1 LNSTKLKL
9 FAVTCAALLLSACG
23 TFNGYTS
30 ATSEDAAQVAKGGLS
45 EAALAQLAI
54 VQHPDVNGGIIPA
67 GALQRIQELA
77 ISCQWQLDP
86 QLAGIGQ
93 AMGGAASSY
102 GAAGA
107 VGTGAAAAAAFP
119 IVKAGEYF
127 VYGGVAMLATG
138 AVNGAISGS
147 YSSAAA
153 KGDCVRQF
161 WAIDQKKNPKFEG
174 TFTVIVYYGKA
185 ENSRPPALD
194 KNVTVKAFP
203 PPVVVKPVVT
213 ERPTTKADEKK
224 GAQVKAKSK
233 ARKVEKP
240 KALTPDQQAMKDAKA
255 TLDARDQAASDAK
268 KPAAKDAAEAKK

>member
-1 LNSTKLKL
+1 MNSKLKL
-9 FAVTCAALLLSACG
+9 FAIACAALALGACG
-23 TFNGYTS
+23 TFDGYKV
-30 ATSEDAAQVAKGGLS
+30 ATSEDAASVAKGEYS
-45 EAALAQLAI
+45 PAALAQIAI
-54 VQHPDVNGGIIPA
+54 VQHPSVNGGIVPA
-67 GALQRIQELA
+67 GAL
-77 ISCQWQLDP
+77 QWQLDP

-174 TFTVIVYYGKA
+174 TFTVVVYYGKA

-194 KNVTVKAFP
+194 KNVTAKAFP

-224 GAQVKAKSK
+224 VATVKGKAKAK
-233 ARKVEKP
+233 RAPKP

-255 TLDARDQAASDAK
+255 TLDARDQVAADAK
-268 KPAAKDAAEAKK
+268 KPVAKDAAEAKK